1 MKKFASKVVAVVL
14 AVLFAMSF
22 AACSGKKA
30 EASTIK
36 VGVLAPLTGAVAQY
50 GNAVNNGVKMYFE
63 ELNAK
68 GGINGKQV
76 ELVTYDEEG
85 DPVKAVTG
93 YSSLLDQGVMAAKKR
108 GAQTK
113 KYRDGTPLD
122 KLPSPIWDGDGF
134 RADGYTPFGP
144 ECKGMWVFTAS
155 CSADRKP
162 AVVDASGNPILDASE
177 IYSGI
182 WGRVSV
188 DFFPYNFNGKQGVG
202 CALCNAQKLFNDAP
216 LGAPRPSAEDD
227 FGVWE
232 GDDPEYDPFA

>member
-1 MKKFASKVVAVVL
+1 MPNGMNENLTHVVTNKVRFSYEHLMKPYANTANDPNAAPKYSVTVL
-14 AVLFAMSF
+14 VP
-22 AACSGKKA
+22 KTDVQTKA
-30 EASTIK
+30 K
-36 VGVLAPLTGAVAQY
+36 
-50 GNAVNNGVKMYFE
+50 
-63 ELNAK
+63 
-68 GGINGKQV
+68 
-76 ELVTYDEEG
+76 
-85 DPVKAVTG
+85 
-93 YSSLLDQGVMAAKKR
+93 LDQGVMAAKKR

-177 IYSGI
+177 VYSGI